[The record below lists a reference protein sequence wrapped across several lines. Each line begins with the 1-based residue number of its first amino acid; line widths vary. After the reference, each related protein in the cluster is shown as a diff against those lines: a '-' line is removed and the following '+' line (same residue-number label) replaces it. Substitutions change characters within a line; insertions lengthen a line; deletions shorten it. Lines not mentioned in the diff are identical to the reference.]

1 MDKSSIHVLVLEHE
15 ERVCRVLGRIIKQIG
30 FEPLAVNE
38 YLDFK
43 SAYHESKPDVI
54 LLSLEIPN
62 VDHQDLLHYLI
73 EQNSHATI
81 ILVSNMDDDE
91 ISAFEKLC
99 LMAGLDMGGILR
111 KPIDIESVKL
121 KLAGVA
127 GKTYSPPLKKNY
139 RSGKSSRKWHSKW
152 LVMEHNLTT
161 MQESIP
167 A

>member
-1 MDKSSIHVLVLEHE
+1 MDKTDLHVLILEHE
-15 ERVCRVLGRIIKQIG
+15 ERVCRVLGRIIKQLG
-30 FEPLAVNE
+30 FKPLAVNE
-38 YLDFK
+38 YQDFK
-43 SAYHESKPDVI
+43 SAYHEFKPDVI

-62 VDHQDLLHYLI
+62 VDHQDLLRYLI
-73 EQNSHATI
+73 AQNSRATI

-111 KPIDIESVKL
+111 KPVDIESVKL

-127 GKTYSPPLKKNY
+127 RKSYSPLLKKNY
-139 RSGKSSRKWHSKW
+139 WSGVIYP
-152 LVMEHNLTT
+152 VM
-161 MQESIP
+161 